1 MNAADKKIFS
11 HRDSMNTVSFSFLFA
26 AMLLATLGVKLWL
39 SARQLRHVAQHRDH
53 VPAQFAQKIPLAAHQ
68 KAADY
73 TIAKTQFNMI
83 LLVVN
88 TAVLVGFTLLGGLQW
103 LSEQISYLAGD
114 GMLYQLGLI
123 VAVMLISSVIDLP
136 FDYYKQFTLEEKF
149 GFNKMKPAL
158 FFTDLIKNT
167 VVSALIGL
175 PLIWV
180 ILSVMEK
187 AGDLWWLYAWGIWC
201 VFQIFMLAFYQS
213 VIAPLFNKFTPLE
226 DTSLQTRIEG
236 LMQRVGFASKGLF
249 VMDGSRRSA
258 HGNAYFSGF
267 GAAKRIVFFDTL
279 LARLAPSEIEAVL
292 AHELGHFK
300 LRHVIQRIAI
310 VFALSLGFLA
320 LLGYLKNQLWF
331 YQGLG
336 VTPMLNASNDAM
348 VLILFM
354 LSLPVFTFLLSP
366 LTSIR
371 SRKQEFE
378 ADAFAAQH
386 SNAQDLI
393 SALVKLYEDNAS
405 TLTPDPLHSAFY
417 DSHPPASLRVQRL
430 LTQ

>member
-1 MNAADKKIFS
+1 
-11 HRDSMNTVSFSFLFA
+11 MNTASFSLLFA

-39 SARQLRHVAQHRDH
+39 STRQLRHVAQHRDH
-53 VPAQFAQKIPLAAHQ
+53 VPAQFAEKIPLAAHQ

-73 TIAKTQFNMI
+73 TIAKTQFNML

-103 LSEQISYLAGD
+103 LSEQVSQIAGD

-123 VAVMLISSVIDLP
+123 VAVMLVSSVIDLP

-167 VVSALIGL
+167 LVSALIGL

-180 ILSVMEK
+180 ILTVMGK

-201 VFQIFMLAFYQS
+201 VFQIFMLGFYQS

-226 DTSLQTRIEG
+226 DASLKTRIEG

-310 VFALSLGFLA
+310 VFTLSLGFLA

-417 DSHPPASLRVQRL
+417 DSHPPASVRVQRL
-430 LTQ
+430 LTLA